1 IHNLGVQEMSIS
13 LLDNSLTVDI
23 YFEETDQ
30 EYEDDICIS
39 FSEDCPDDEK
49 IFKADETNIY
59 ITPDQACLLVLALQ
73 RAMESYRSSCQ
84 EP

>member
-1 IHNLGVQEMSIS
+1 MSIS
-13 LLDNSLTVDI
+13 LLDNSLKVTV
-23 YFEETDQ
+23 YFEESDRDF
-30 EYEDDICIS
+30 EDDICIS
-39 FSEDCPDDEK
+39 FEEDCPAEEK
-49 IFKADETNIY
+49 IFRADETNIY